1 MDKKRFSTPQITKI
15 ALMIA
20 FVSAASYLRIPL
32 PFSEA
37 AITGQTLAVNLVALT
52 LSPLEA
58 FITMFCYW
66 LLGVVGAPVYGGAS
80 GPGKMFGPAGG
91 YFIGF
96 IVAVVLI
103 AWLRGKKYNIVRYAL
118 VAILIGITI
127 IDGAGFI
134 WMKFAAGMTWK
145 AAFFAG
151 FVPFIPLDIV
161 KCIAAVL
168 IAKPVQV
175 AFYAMEDSMGR
186 GGKKKV
192 EEA

>member
-1 MDKKRFSTPQITKI
+1 MDKKKLSTPQITKI
-15 ALMIA
+15 ALMVA

-58 FITMFCYW
+58 FITLLCYW
-66 LLGVVGAPVYGGAS
+66 LLGLVGAPVYGGAS

-103 AWLRGKKYNIVRYAL
+103 AWLRGKKYCCGSDCKANSGCVLCNGRQY
-118 VAILIGITI
+118 GTWRQEESGRSI
-127 IDGAGFI
+127 I
-134 WMKFAAGMTWK
+134 
-145 AAFFAG
+145 
-151 FVPFIPLDIV
+151 
-161 KCIAAVL
+161 
-168 IAKPVQV
+168 
-175 AFYAMEDSMGR
+175 
-186 GGKKKV
+186 
-192 EEA
+192 

>member
-1 MDKKRFSTPQITKI
+1 MDKKKLSTPQITKI

-37 AITGQTLAVNLVALT
+37 AITGQTLAVNLVALV

-58 FITMFCYW
+58 FITMLCYW
-66 LLGVVGAPVYGGAS
+66 LLGVVGAPVYGGPA

-91 YFIGF
+91 YFAAF
-96 IVAVVLI
+96 MLAVVLI
-103 AWLRGKKYNIVRYAL
+103 GLLKGKKYSIVRYAI
-118 VAILIGITI
+118 VTILIGIPM
-127 IDGAGFI
+127 IDGIGFI
-134 WMKFAAGMTWK
+134 WMKTVAGMTWK

-175 AFYAMEDSMGR
+175 ALYAMEDSMGK
-186 GGKKKV
+186 GSKQKA
-192 EEA
+192 EA